1 MAVCKVKKLELVAH
15 AHCRGEILNTLRRLG
30 SVHISDVSEFMPEA
44 ENEAPAFLE
53 KSIDQMESRLSR
65 KRYCLEF
72 VEKYISKPSFTE
84 SLLKG
89 KPVFTMQE
97 LEDSIANFNT
107 DHFYDQCKEV
117 EKEIADCESQIE
129 KNEILMEAVA
139 YWRDMEYPF
148 ESIHDTA
155 TTRIRIGLCEMRAHG
170 PMIEEITEASPLFYD
185 MVVDRSRTSVSTLV
199 AYHKS
204 AEDTVAPILRQ
215 HGWRAMSF
223 PDLTGTPA
231 EVLDGLQKENAILQE
246 RSLRLR
252 ERIEKDLVPS
262 RDTLLLL
269 IDHYTQ
275 ELETLKIQH
284 NFLFTSRAFLITGWV
299 VASREEEMRKR
310 IEETTSIAEIR
321 CSDPGPDDNIP
332 ILLENS
338 SITKPFSLLTEVYGR
353 PQYSEFDPTP
363 WFAPFF
369 ILFFGICLGD
379 AGYGLVLV
387 IVSFFAL
394 KMLEIHGGAKK
405 LLQILFMGGIANIV
419 IGLMTGGIFGI
430 ASDELPSFF
439 KGFILFNP
447 TQQVLLFLY
456 IAFALGVIQ
465 VLFGIGVK
473 MANNIRQ
480 GNTLAAFLDQGL
492 WILFLASLVPVVYKL
507 LFGGQVSATTNMY
520 ATNMAK
526 VCAVG
531 LIFTQGRHVRPILA
545 SPLAGLAKLYDAMG
559 YFGDVLSYAR
569 LMALGLATAFL
580 GMAFND
586 MAKMTLDIP
595 YGIGY
600 VVAAIILIFS
610 HTFNLIINC
619 LGAFIHS
626 LRLQYLEYFSKFFTG
641 GGQPFKPFAEER
653 EHTVVQSG

>member
-15 AHCRGEILNTLRRLG
+15 SQCRGEILKTLRRLG
-30 SVHISDVSEFMPEA
+30 SVHISDVSEFLPET
-44 ENEAPAFLE
+44 ENAAPAFLE
-53 KSIDQMESRLSR
+53 NSIEQMESRLSR
-65 KRYCLEF
+65 KQYCLEF
-72 VEKYISKPSFTE
+72 LEQYVSKPSFTE
-84 SLLKG
+84 SLVKG
-89 KPVFTMQE
+89 KPVFTSQE
-97 LEDSIANFNT
+97 LKDCIANFNAG
-107 DHFYDQCKEV
+107 HFYDQCKEI
-117 EKEIADCESQIE
+117 EKEIANCEVLIE
-129 KNEILMEAVA
+129 KNETLMEAVA

-148 ESIHDTA
+148 ESIRDTS
-155 TTRIRIGLCEMRAHG
+155 TTCIRIGLCETRAYG
-170 PMIEEITEASPLFYD
+170 PMIEEIKETSSLFYD
-185 MVVDRSRTSVSTLV
+185 KVVDRSRTSVSTLV
-199 AYHKS
+199 AYHKN
-204 AEDTVAPILRQ
+204 AKDKVAPILRQ

-223 PDLTGTPA
+223 PDLKGTPA
-231 EVLDGLQKENAILQE
+231 EVLDGLKKQNADLRERNLRLQE
-246 RSLRLR
+246 RVA
-252 ERIEKDLVPS
+252 KDLVPS
-262 RDTLLLL
+262 RNTLLLL
-269 IDHYTQ
+269 IDHYAQ
-275 ELETLKIQH
+275 ELETLKVQH
-284 NFLFTSRAFLITGWV
+284 SFLFTSRAFLMTGWV
-299 VASREEEMRKR
+299 VANQEEEMKRR
-310 IEETTSIAEIR
+310 IEETTNIVEIK

-332 ILLENS
+332 ILLENR
-338 SITKPFSLLTEVYGR
+338 SITRPFSLLTEVYGR
-353 PQYSEFDPTP
+353 PQYTEFDPTP

-387 IVSFFAL
+387 VVSFFSL
-394 KMLEIHGGAKK
+394 KMFEIHGGARK

-419 IGLMTGGIFGI
+419 IGLLTGSIFGI
-430 ASDELPSFF
+430 ASDKLPSFF
-439 KGFILFNP
+439 QGFILFNP
-447 TQQVLLFLY
+447 TKQVLLFLY
-456 IAFALGVIQ
+456 IAFGLGVIQ

-507 LFGGQVSATTNMY
+507 LFGGNVSATTNLY

-526 VCAVG
+526 VCAIG
-531 LIFTQGRHVRPILA
+531 LIFTQGRHVRPIIA
-545 SPLAGLAKLYDAMG
+545 SPLAGLAKLYDVMG

-600 VVAAIILIFS
+600 VVAALILVFS
-610 HTFNLIINC
+610 HAFNLIINC